1 MRFTSINLVLL
12 SAFCHALWNYYS
24 KSSRDTR
31 ILFFYSG
38 VFTLL
43 IAFIVFG
50 IKQPIIPKPVWGYII
65 GSALVH
71 LLYRLFLSHAYTVGE
86 ISYVYP
92 ITRSAPAF
100 LPLFAFLFLNEL
112 VSAQGLGG
120 IFCVIVSILL
130 YQQREARIQFKAF
143 FRFLREPDS
152 LWAYATLGSVIA
164 YSLVDKQGMS
174 EFHRYSTDSPW
185 WRAGTF
191 YLYREHYLTN
201 TLWCR
206 LYCQVSTTTYYSDW
220 TDRMEAVSGCSCTG
234 VDILFTHPLRFNDRK
249 GQLCNCCSSV
259 FCHFRSFARWLRL
272 ERNLYKTPICRCGCH
287 GNRHFS
293 DCISVTANIAL
304 SLFNFNRFLN
314 RLNQKRHPI

>member
-1 MRFTSINLVLL
+1 MHFKSINLVLL

-43 IAFIVFG
+43 IAFTVFG

-65 GSALVH
+65 GSAFVH

-191 YLYREHYLTN
+191 YLTENIISQTLYGVVCIVRFPRQLITQIGREEWKRSLAVA
-201 TLWCR
+201 TLALISYSLI
-206 LYCQVSTTTYYSDW
+206 LYVLMTEKVSY
-220 TDRMEAVSGCSCTG
+220 
-234 VDILFTHPLRFNDRK
+234 
-249 GQLCNCCSSV
+249 
-259 FCHFRSFARWLRL
+259 
-272 ERNLYKTPICRCGCH
+272 
-287 GNRHFS
+287 
-293 DCISVTANIAL
+293 VTAVRQCSVIFVVLLGGYALKENYTKRRFVAAVVMVIGIFLIAY
-304 SLFNFNRFLN
+304 
-314 RLNQKRHPI
+314 Q